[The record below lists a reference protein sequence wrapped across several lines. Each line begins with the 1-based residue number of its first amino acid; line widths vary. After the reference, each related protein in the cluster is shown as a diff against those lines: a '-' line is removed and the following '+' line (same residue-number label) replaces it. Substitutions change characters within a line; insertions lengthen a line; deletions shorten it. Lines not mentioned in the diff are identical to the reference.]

1 MQLAGSHLPD
11 VHCGEAQTDIRA
23 LDMREAGAQTVM
35 TLCNIAYA
43 SPAGSPVSRLS
54 STPTK
59 VNTPTNPGIPS
70 RSSVGQQHS
79 LITKAKA
86 LEMSKTTNC
95 SVSSVDSSQEKINGI
110 GIQQQD
116 VDMTEKET
124 SVTHYD
130 APIRPP
136 RRAKLIRWERKTST
150 DDSISSQ
157 KSDDSAKIKDK
168 TSAETST
175 PPTTTSSPSTPG
187 WSSPDTPISAN
198 RDSKVESSFSFN
210 DEPQSKPPISP
221 SRRKRSPGFRKMG
234 DSSPE
239 KPQSPTKMYSISV
252 PYPTH
257 DKSPNMP
264 RAKDVSVKGESDAK
278 MYLAKLD
285 DALNSGREETYA
297 EYKLRTSC
305 PPHSPMIRSK
315 YQRKIK
321 AAESKASNFNGDSN
335 TWQATPPKRLI
346 RHKKISSEK
355 RPDISSLIEGD
366 LSVNVG
372 RIAQHDD
379 HDQTWRSRALSDSH
393 PALKKNSLSVPQGD
407 PSQGHYTFRYQN
419 DQRQLPVS
427 DVINKFERQSL
438 HSSSGE
444 VFRKSPSPGAIGR
457 PTVSPVRRLKT
468 AEELLQEYAKQ
479 RRSSAG
485 NNMDRL
491 SPGRDKFPSTSSDK
505 ENDKH
510 DKLVTKNNS
519 GESTPERAKVAPKPG
534 TFVSQAIRKL
544 SIPDSSDMKP
554 PLQDM
559 TNDTHKDLHKSL
571 HKSTDPRL
579 KDLPR
584 LGIVSKQAGIFQAK
598 IGAES
603 RHSKGPAPLPPTGTD
618 FSVKV
623 NPSHKSSPNTNSK
636 DSPAPSDR
644 CTRTPE
650 RATSLHPPG
659 SSVPSTSPQSSRSKG
674 YSRFFARKV
683 SPSSP
688 TTNKSAISA
697 LCKQALYVEVDS
709 ADPGERGV
717 LGRPAAETAAADQAA
732 SPDRRRAK
740 NKFLD
745 SNWLQKPRRF
755 FKVSKY
761 VYLFFHHVK
770 YRSCLL
776 EDGPCEIC
784 MFVESVS
791 HSYSKTLT
799 CLTNI
804 GLLPLSRVGF

>member
-1 MQLAGSHLPD
+1 
-11 VHCGEAQTDIRA
+11 
-23 LDMREAGAQTVM
+23 MREAGAQTVM

-43 SPAGSPVSRLS
+43 SPAGSPVSRLTS
-54 STPTK
+54 SPTK
-59 VNTPTNPGIPS
+59 VSTSTSQGIPNRPS
-70 RSSVGQQHS
+70 GGQQHS
-79 LITKAKA
+79 LITKAQA
-86 LEMSKTTNC
+86 LEMSKTTNF
-95 SVSSVDSSQEKINGI
+95 SASSVDSSQEKINGI
-110 GIQQQD
+110 GIEQED
-116 VDMTEKET
+116 KNITEKET
-124 SVTHYD
+124 SMAHYD

-157 KSDDSAKIKDK
+157 KSDDSAKVKDK
-168 TSAETST
+168 TTVDRST

-187 WSSPDTPISAN
+187 WSSPGTPSSAN
-198 RDSKVESSFSFN
+198 RDSKVESSFMFN
-210 DEPQSKPPISP
+210 DKPQSKPPISP
-221 SRRKRSPGFRKMG
+221 TRRKRSPGFRKTG
-234 DSSPE
+234 DSNPE

-264 RAKDVSVKGESDAK
+264 RARDVSVKGESDAK
-278 MYLAKLD
+278 IYLAKLD

-321 AAESKASNFNGDSN
+321 AAESKASNFNGYSS

-366 LSVNVG
+366 LSVNAG

-379 HDQTWRSRALSDSH
+379 HDQAWRNRALSDSH
-393 PALKKNSLSVPQGD
+393 PALKKDSLSVPQGD

-468 AEELLQEYAKQ
+468 AEELLQECTKQ

-491 SPGRDKFPSTSSDK
+491 FPGHDKFPSTSSDK

-510 DKLVTKNNS
+510 EKHVTKNNC

-544 SIPDSSDMKP
+544 SIPDSSDLKP

-579 KDLPR
+579 KDLPK
-584 LGIVSKQAGIFQAK
+584 LGIVSKQAGLFQAK

-603 RHSKGPAPLPPTGTD
+603 RRTKGPAPLPPTGTD
-618 FSVKV
+618 FSIKA
-623 NPSHKSSPNTNSK
+623 NPSHKSSPDTSSK
-636 DSPAPSDR
+636 DSPASSDR
-644 CTRTPE
+644 NTRNPE
-650 RATSLHPPG
+650 RATSLHPSA
-659 SSVPSTSPQSSRSKG
+659 SSVTSISPQSSRSKG

-709 ADPGERGV
+709 TDSEERGV
-717 LGRPAAETAAADQAA
+717 LGRHAAESATGDQAT

-740 NKFLD
+740 SKFLD
-745 SNWLQKPRRF
+745 SNCLQKPRRF

-761 VYLFFHHVK
+761 VFIILP
-770 YRSCLL
+770 
-776 EDGPCEIC
+776 PC
-784 MFVESVS
+784 
-791 HSYSKTLT
+791 
-799 CLTNI
+799 
-804 GLLPLSRVGF
+804 